1 MNAFEDAG
9 YFCVDNLLVEM
20 IPALAGLF
28 IHNGSTVE
36 RGAVVSD
43 QRGGDY
49 FDGLPRVIEALRSD
63 EVAHPRDTPL
73 CR

>member
-9 YFCVDNLLVEM
+9 YFCVYNLPTEM
-20 IPALAGLF
+20 IRALAGLV

-36 RGAVVSD
+36 RAAVVSD
-43 QRGGDY
+43 QRGGHY
-49 FDGLPRVIEALRSD
+49 FDGFPRVIEALRSD
-63 EVAHPRDTPL
+63 EVAHPCDAPL